1 MRLAFPHLK
10 RGWLTAILLAIVVL
24 SSMSLSGAS
33 VVAARWRAHHAPS
46 HAADAPSRLI
56 RSMPTHAADPG
67 HQ

>member
-1 MRLAFPHLK
+1 MRLVSPPVK
-10 RGWLTAILLAIVVL
+10 RGRLAAILLAIVVF

-33 VVAARWRAHHAPS
+33 VAVDRWRAHRAS
-46 HAADAPSRLI
+46 QSADAPSRLI